1 MINVAL
7 ADDHEI
13 VRHGIKM
20 VLEDDPEI
28 HVIWEASEGEE
39 TLEKFEKN
47 QPDVL
52 VVDIRMPLLN
62 GLEVTR
68 KLKSQDPRVKIIM
81 LTMHD
86 DSEYIL
92 KALQYGADGY
102 LLKDTN
108 KAEFNKAVKMVY
120 SGNKY
125 FSGDIS
131 TTIINSYM
139 ANGHVPSEI
148 AAPNQTSEN
157 DYQLTKR
164 EKQILKL
171 IYEGVSNKEI
181 SETFNKSI
189 RTIETHRFNIMKKL
203 DVNNITELLKKVEKE
218 GLINQL

>member
-1 MINVAL
+1 MIKVAL

-28 HVIWEASEGEE
+28 QVIWEASDGQEAV
-39 TLEKFEKN
+39 EKMDSDA
-47 QPDVL
+47 PDVL
-52 VVDIRMPLLN
+52 VVDIRMPLMT
-62 GLEVTR
+62 GLEVTHQ
-68 KLKSQDPRVKIIM
+68 LKKNNDEVKIIV

-86 DSEYIL
+86 DSEYIV
-92 KALQYGADGY
+92 KALEYGADGY

-108 KAEFNKAVKMVY
+108 KAEFNKAVHMVHN
-120 SGNKY
+120 GQKY

-131 TTIINSYM
+131 TTIVDFYRNGGPRPGAGSEPSGSNS
-139 ANGHVPSEI
+139 E
-148 AAPNQTSEN
+148 

-171 IYEGVSNKEI
+171 IYEGVSNKDVA
-181 SETFNKSI
+181 ETLGKSV

-203 DVNNITELLKKVEKE
+203 EVNNITELLKKVERE
-218 GLINQL
+218 GLDKML

>member
-1 MINVAL
+1 MIKVAL

-13 VRHGIKM
+13 VRYGIKM

-28 HVIWEASEGEE
+28 DVIWESSDGQE
-39 TLEKFEKN
+39 TLDKMKTT

-52 VVDIRMPLLN
+52 VVDIRMPLLT
-62 GLEVTR
+62 GLEVTQQ
-68 KLKSQDPRVKIIM
+68 LKQEDPGIKIIM

-92 KALQYGADGY
+92 KSMQYGADGY

-108 KAEFNKAVKMVY
+108 KTEFNKAIKMVNE
-120 SGNKY
+120 GQKY

-131 TTIINSYM
+131 TTIVNTFLN
-139 ANGHVPSEI
+139 NGLKPNIERSASPI
-148 AAPNQTSEN
+148 ATR

-164 EKQILKL
+164 ENQILQL

-181 SETFNKSI
+181 AERLDKSV

-203 DVNNITELLKKVEKE
+203 EVNNITELLKKVEKE
-218 GLINQL
+218 GLA

>member
-139 ANGHVPSEI
+139 ANGHVPSET
-148 AAPNQTSEN
+148 ATPNQASEN

-203 DVNNITELLKKVEKE
+203 DVNNITELLKKVERE

>member
-1 MINVAL
+1 MIRVAL

-28 HVIWEASEGEE
+28 QVIWEASDGQEAV
-39 TLEKFEKN
+39 EKMDSN
-47 QPDVL
+47 TPDVL
-52 VVDIRMPLLN
+52 VVDIRMPLMT

-68 KLKSQDPRVKIIM
+68 QLKKNNQEVKIIV

-86 DSEYIL
+86 DSEYIV
-92 KALQYGADGY
+92 KALEYGADGY

-108 KAEFNKAVKMVY
+108 KAEFNKAVHMVNN
-120 SGNKY
+120 GQKY

-131 TTIINSYM
+131 TTIVDFYRNGGPRPGNGPEPSGSNS
-139 ANGHVPSEI
+139 E
-148 AAPNQTSEN
+148 

-164 EKQILKL
+164 ERQILKL
-171 IYEGVSNKEI
+171 IYEGVSNKDVA
-181 SETFNKSI
+181 ETLGKSV

-203 DVNNITELLKKVEKE
+203 EVNNITELLKKVERE
-218 GLINQL
+218 GLDKML

>member
-68 KLKSQDPRVKIIM
+68 KLKAQDPKVKIIV

-139 ANGHVPSEI
+139 ANGHVASET
-148 AAPNQTSEN
+148 AAPNQASEN